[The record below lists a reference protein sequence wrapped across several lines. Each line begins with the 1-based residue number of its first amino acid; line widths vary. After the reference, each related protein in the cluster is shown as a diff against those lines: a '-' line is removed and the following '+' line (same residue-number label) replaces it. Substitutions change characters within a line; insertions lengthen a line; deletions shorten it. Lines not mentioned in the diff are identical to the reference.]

1 MKILKWFLLSLGV
14 VVLLGGG
21 YILYEFKFK
30 TYDVADAEVDQ
41 IVEEGYEI
49 ELPDGTTMKVASDG
63 TIIEEKSE
71 PNAGEAEQSEGKPNK
86 EEVSTAH
93 AASQEPAAGSVSAAP
108 QPEKTQTDKAV
119 KEEAPVKEELASAK
133 PANPQPSTPPA
144 AKPKPVTAESI
155 KEKYRGTLVSLQQQ
169 AETRVDNLVEAA
181 KKEYAQKKADG
192 EKISA
197 GYFYTKYMG
206 SSGSL
211 ESSTDAAFEGLMKA
225 LEAELAA
232 NGFNKSES
240 QSFRDEYNQ
249 TKEEMRSSLMKRA
262 LAEMR

>member
-41 IVEEGYEI
+41 IVEEEYEI

-63 TIIEEKSE
+63 TIIEEKDE
-71 PNAGEAEQSEGKPNK
+71 ANAGEAAQSEGKPNK
-86 EEVSTAH
+86 EVSTAH
-93 AASQEPAAGSVSAAP
+93 AASQESAAGSASAAP

-119 KEEAPVKEELASAK
+119 KEELLAKEGPASAK
-133 PANPQPSTPPA
+133 PANPQPSNPPA

-232 NGFNKSES
+232 NGFNKSEA